1 MSSKEYGPLFSGEF
15 IPYIPSES
23 IIQKFYE
30 KTEEFQETDPSYVNP
45 FEEASPV
52 IQDMVDAFMGAD
64 LNKTFKFKLSDFGI
78 KDEEE
83 TTKPFDPTMGAL
95 PPTPMP
101 NAQVI
106 QPQPMAQ
113 APGNLNQGL
122 TNTENALLSEEEK
135 QIRLRSRGLA

>member
-1 MSSKEYGPLFSGEF
+1 MHLDLKAANEFNVEDEELAAVFDKRNMSSKEYGPLFSGEF

-83 TTKPFDPTMGAL
+83 TTKPFDPTMS
-95 PPTPMP
+95 TTSNS
-101 NAQVI
+101 NA
-106 QPQPMAQ
+106 
-113 APGNLNQGL
+113 
-122 TNTENALLSEEEK
+122 
-135 QIRLRSRGLA
+135 